1 MYIHRARKGCIYIL
15 RERCIYIS
23 WELAFPVPLNSR
35 EMSYE
40 AKLQKHPRIESA
52 LGTKR
57 FVERVYDRARSRY
70 LPKSI
75 RLLFVAES
83 PPSSGG
89 FFYFTRTIG
98 KDHLFRET
106 MKALEL
112 WPISKPMVKG
122 LDKRPLL
129 DEFQSR
135 GFFLVD
141 TSPLPVDKLP
151 PIERR
156 LTILRE
162 APGLSTRVED
172 LDPQAV
178 AIVKKTVYAP
188 VREALEKNGLG
199 PKILNAGPI
208 PFPSHGNQRRY
219 RILLKRLIEKIGT
232 D

>member
-1 MYIHRARKGCIYIL
+1 MDASYG
-15 RERCIYIS
+15 RERNDLRMLTS
-23 WELAFPVPLNSR
+23 
-35 EMSYE
+35 
-40 AKLQKHPRIESA
+40 SA
-52 LGTKR
+52 SLGHTLGAKR
-57 FVERVYDRARSRY
+57 FSSRVYDRARSRY
-70 LPKSI
+70 LPKRI
-75 RLLFVAES
+75 RLLMVAES

-89 FFYFTRTIG
+89 FFYFTWTIG

-112 WPISKPMVKG
+112 WPLTKPMVNG
-122 LDKRPLL
+122 LDKRSLL

-151 PIERR
+151 PVERR

-162 APGLSTRVED
+162 APKLSTRVKG

-178 AIVKKTVYAP
+178 VIVKKTVYWP

-208 PFPSHGNQRRY
+208 PFPSHGNQSRY
-219 RILLKRLIEKIGT
+219 RIQLKRLIEKIET
-232 D
+232 R